1 MLQGL
6 KKIELWQVVVWGI
19 LFICF
24 PRLTIAALVVLG
36 AIFFLA
42 SLGRNHKP
50 TEPVESFRWPTW
62 TRPYRNLFKKP
73 LGLMTK
79 KQIQEEALYNKAMAE
94 TAIDKEIVREREEK
108 TLT

>member
-24 PRLTIAALVVLG
+24 PRFTIAALIVLG
-36 AIFFLA
+36 VIFFLA

-62 TRPYRNLFKKP
+62 TKPYRELLKGP
-73 LGLMTK
+73 SSLTTK
-79 KQIQEEALYNKAMAE
+79 KQIQEEALLSEAVPDEKEAGQPKA
-94 TAIDKEIVREREEK
+94 TPQS
-108 TLT
+108 